1 MTQEYTPVAWQDE
14 TTSQQ
19 GTLINAERLNQM
31 QTAHHYADGFEEVDA
46 VPTANP
52 GVEYHKI
59 VYCTADSTIYR
70 WDGTEWTA
78 DIDDET
84 KRLLEQEIARA
95 TAAESTLRG
104 QLEDEHDARVDAETA
119 INDRITDEATE
130 LGQRIATEASTR
142 YTADTALGTRIT
154 NETSARET
162 ADTGLGNRIT
172 AEATAR
178 ADADTALGGRI
189 DTEQARATA
198 AEQANAQAIANTY
211 TKAEIDTALGA
222 KADQATTY
230 TKVETDTLLG
240 AKADQATT
248 YTKTEVQ
255 TYVSNAL
262 DGYLPMVRTTG
273 NQAIGGVKDFTTQLL
288 VTGLWDNKVSQNLE
302 NGSTWRRIYYTNDP
316 TLGNQVLALLVTPQK
331 GQNGDMGILE
341 FYATQGGVSAKWL
354 VAGSAIVNNNFV
366 IVKTASGLF
375 EIWAKNYDGNRGL
388 SFIRL
393 TETNWGSLTNHW
405 IRDLTTKDANFDPT
419 TYDAYA
425 YPLADQI
432 VHTYGVETIDG
443 AKTFTGTML
452 ATGQPA
458 YSASLPATTVATIGT
473 LDAYTPM
480 VRTTGNQEIIGIKA
494 FSMPNYG
501 YTLAVK
507 DTGLDITNIQ
517 AQRVHTI
524 PFLDKNGVGI
534 ANIRYVVQTTGEVL
548 VQLEMR
554 KTDGT
559 FKYVNLGDNN

>member
-1 MTQEYTPVAWQDE
+1 MP
-14 TTSQQ
+14 
-19 GTLINAERLNQM
+19 TL
-31 QTAHHYADGFEEVDA
+31 
-46 VPTANP
+46 
-52 GVEYHKI
+52 
-59 VYCTADSTIYR
+59 
-70 WDGTEWTA
+70 WDP
-78 DIDDET
+78 IDDT
-84 KRLLEQEIARA
+84 VINYGWA
-95 TAAESTLRG
+95 TAQIG
-104 QLEDEHDARVDAETA
+104 
-119 INDRITDEATE
+119 
-130 LGQRIATEASTR
+130 
-142 YTADTALGTRIT
+142 
-154 NETSARET
+154 
-162 ADTGLGNRIT
+162 

-222 KADQATTY
+222 KADVATTYTKTETDALLALKADQATTY

-288 VTGLWDNKVSQNLE
+288 VTGIWDNKVSQNLE
-302 NGSTWRRIYYTNDP
+302 STSTWRRIYYTEAAG
-316 TLGNQVLALLVTPQK
+316 LGNQVLTLLITPQK

-341 FYATQGGVSAKWL
+341 FYATQTGVSAKWL

-366 IVKTASGLF
+366 IVKSDTGF

-388 SFIRL
+388 SFVRL
-393 TETNWGSLTNHW
+393 NETNWGGISSYW
-405 IRDLTTKDANFDPT
+405 IRDLTTKNANFDPT
-419 TYDAYA
+419 TYSIYA
-425 YPLADQI
+425 YPQADQL
-432 VHTYGVETIDG
+432 VHTIGEETIGG
-443 AKTFTGTML
+443 AKTFTGQIL
-452 ATGQPA
+452 ATGQRA
-458 YSASLPATTVATIGT
+458 YSAGNTTDVATIGT
-473 LDAYTPM
+473 LDAYSPM